1 MKNLNAAIFLPAIL
15 CGTSGTLRGATVHA
29 FWSAQTEQNAVAN
42 GGSFNPDATA
52 STFPVTPGISL
63 AGTHVIGSGGMPG
76 GAASFQDF
84 QGNTWNGV
92 ANATGAGFAF
102 GWNGTS
108 TVGSDALTI
117 SLNLTNIQNLM
128 IRMDVRSAQGGT
140 EPRASAFSAIEY
152 SIGGGSFTSVPGAN
166 LGSFTTNNYTVMNY
180 DLSSLDAIEGQ
191 SNVQIRFTVG
201 HAGNTTS
208 FRFDN
213 IQLTADAIPEP
224 AFLSSLLMG
233 AGLFTLRRKRP

>member
-1 MKNLNAAIFLPAIL
+1 MKIPTATIL
-15 CGTSGTLRGATVHA
+15 LSVILSGTSATLHGATVNA
-29 FWSAQTEQNAVAN
+29 FWSAQTEQDAIAN

-63 AGTHVIGSGGMPG
+63 AGTHVIAGGGMPG
-76 GAASFQDF
+76 GAATFQDF

-102 GWNGTS
+102 GWNGTT

-128 IRMDVRSAQGGT
+128 IRMDVRSAQGGS

-152 SIGGGSFTSVPGAN
+152 SIGGGAFTSVPGAN
-166 LGSFTTNNYTVMNY
+166 LGNFTNNSYVAMNY
-180 DLSSLDAIEGQ
+180 NLSSLDAIEGQ
-191 SNVQIRFTVG
+191 SDVQIRFTVG

-213 IQLTADAIPEP
+213 IQLTADAVPEP

-233 AGLFTLRRKRP
+233 AGLLTFRRKRL

>member
-1 MKNLNAAIFLPAIL
+1 MRNLATAILLPVVL
-15 CGTSGTLRGATVHA
+15 CGTSGTLSGATVNA
-29 FWSAQTEQNAVAN
+29 FWSAQTERDAVAN

-63 AGTHVIGSGGMPG
+63 AGSHVAGDGGMPG

-102 GWNGTS
+102 GWNGTT
-108 TVGSDALTI
+108 TVGTDALTI

-128 IRMDVRSAQGGT
+128 LRMDVRSAQGGS

-152 SIGGGSFTSVPGAN
+152 SVAGGAFTSVPGAG
-166 LGSFTTNNYTVMNY
+166 LGNFTNNSYVPMSY
-180 DLSSLDAIEGQ
+180 DLSALDAIEGQ

-201 HAGNTTS
+201 HAGASTS

-213 IQLTADAIPEP
+213 IQLTADTVPEP
-224 AFLSSLLMG
+224 AILSSLMVG
-233 AGLFTLRRKRP
+233 AGLLSLRRKRL